1 MRSCVLHRQHRPYL
15 TVSSIHRRV
24 RSVKSGCE
32 QGTEFIAYSEHWSSG
47 KWFHWLWSTRRFT
60 SVMHML
66 KAWFM
71 VGSLASV
78 RVIQL
83 SPGLGGR
90 MGVFRSRFVSRKSEL
105 GRLETYVCAIWKW
118 NDVIQIQG
126 INCTCTRR
134 HSQGICMKYG
144 SRDF

>member
-1 MRSCVLHRQHRPYL
+1 
-15 TVSSIHRRV
+15 
-24 RSVKSGCE
+24 
-32 QGTEFIAYSEHWSSG
+32 
-47 KWFHWLWSTRRFT
+47 
-60 SVMHML
+60 
-66 KAWFM
+66 M

-90 MGVFRSRFVSRKSEL
+90 MGVFRFVSRKSEL
-105 GRLETYVCAIWKW
+105 GRLETYVCTVWKW

-134 HSQGICMKYG
+134 HSQGICMEYG
-144 SRDF
+144 SRDFYLLKDRGSNFGGKDYQRGNLCDLLLSHLTCKVNI